1 MKHLMP
7 AGFVLAAML
16 AATPAR
22 AAPPENP
29 DPALSP
35 WYNSLRQPGTGA
47 LCCSIADCRPT
58 EYRITSGRYE
68 ALVEGIWREV
78 PPDRI
83 VRREDNPTGRA
94 VVCWTPTAGVL
105 CFVKGPEI

>member
-7 AGFVLAAML
+7 AGLLLGAVVAVA
-16 AATPAR
+16 PVR
-22 AAPPENP
+22 AAPPENA
-29 DPALSP
+29 DPSLSP

-58 EYRITSGRYE
+58 EYRITRDHYE
-68 ALVEGIWREV
+68 ALVEGIWRDV
-78 PPDRI
+78 PPDR
-83 VRREDNPTGRA
+83 VVKREDNPTGRA

-105 CFVKGPEI
+105 CFIKGPEI